1 MCLLCTLCW
10 NAEMADL
17 YEFMAEY
24 SNFTS
29 ARYVEKSSTYVT
41 SYLCRLICC
50 WLHQPTHSLQTD
62 SELETLLFV
71 LTQVMSSVVLSDT
84 PCKAKFFLRFSGPVV
99 ERSCLPPVDEG
110 FSDDLLKVLGC
121 LVIAED
127 FLHTFLKHECAMVV
141 FAKENY
147 QDQDCFLH
155 SYFVQYF
162 ARRTK

>member
-1 MCLLCTLCW
+1 MSLWL
-10 NAEMADL
+10 
-17 YEFMAEY
+17 
-24 SNFTS
+24 
-29 ARYVEKSSTYVT
+29 STQ
-41 SYLCRLICC
+41 I
-50 WLHQPTHSLQTD
+50 SLQLVCRKVKYICYKLFMRINLLLTTPAIPAHP
-62 SELETLLFV
+62 ELETLLFV
-71 LTQVMSSVVLSDT
+71 LTEVMSSVVLSDT
-84 PCKAKFFLRFSGPVV
+84 PCKAKFFLRFSRPVV
-99 ERSCLPPVDEG
+99 ERSFLPPVDEG

-141 FAKENY
+141 FAKESD